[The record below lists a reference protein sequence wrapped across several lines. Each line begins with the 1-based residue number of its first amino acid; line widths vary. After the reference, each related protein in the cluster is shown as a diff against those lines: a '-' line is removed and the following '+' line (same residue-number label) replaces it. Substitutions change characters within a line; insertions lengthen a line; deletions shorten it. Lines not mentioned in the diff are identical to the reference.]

1 MARFLF
7 LNSLRRRLAERRG
20 TSGRERKTRREFER
34 FLLRRDVQENR
45 GSRHHQESKE
55 QNSKEVWERKKG
67 ELGKENGTR
76 EREAKARRDDE
87 SGRSGSA
94 GAGGRRRKTKFSER
108 RVGRRENERGRKR
121 EQRGKQDEPVAGD
134 GSPIGGRARHGER
147 FRDLV
152 ELRRRG
158 EEEGRRSTLK
168 AEAELEGRRSWIS
181 RKAEIQIHGFYVSG
195 ESIHATPSQ
204 AGIQRESR
212 KDKGGGRSVPISLPL
227 DPTFEASSPSPSTLP
242 LEAPFLPAKQHE

>member
-1 MARFLF
+1 MGGGKGGARK
-7 LNSLRRRLAERRG
+7 G
-20 TSGRERKTRREFER
+20 K
-34 FLLRRDVQENR
+34 RDE
-45 GSRHHQESKE
+45 E
-55 QNSKEVWERKKG
+55 
-67 ELGKENGTR
+67 

-152 ELRRRG
+152 ELMLHLLKQGKTAEGKKDVRKRCRRAIR
-158 EEEGRRSTLK
+158 
-168 AEAELEGRRSWIS
+168 
-181 RKAEIQIHGFYVSG
+181 
-195 ESIHATPSQ
+195 
-204 AGIQRESR
+204 
-212 KDKGGGRSVPISLPL
+212 GRSENSRRIDWSLL
-227 DPTFEASSPSPSTLP
+227 LGDVLRSSRLLKRRET
-242 LEAPFLPAKQHE
+242 A